1 VTVDFGRD
9 AGVLMAKDALHRRGI
24 GPGHHEYST
33 LPTGGQATITVTVAA
48 PSGAMVT
55 ATYAATVR
63 PAVTATV
70 TELTVPTAG
79 ASPQSIALGGDNGM
93 WFTEFL
99 GHKVGRVATTVGQA
113 GTIAEY
119 AVSGAAYGIAS
130 GMGAVEANTLWFTEA
145 GTGVGS
151 GTAIGSMGL
160 DGTIFNETSTPTYD
174 EPWAIAADSSGNM
187 WFTEAEGSAIGEITG
202 LNIKEFPLPMQNTG
216 TYGITIVNSVI
227 WFTEESGALGSLVP
241 STMTIT
247 EFTGLSANGGIT
259 LGPDNNIWF
268 LETKK
273 IGSIDPAT
281 KTIKELPIWGQPN
294 GAASGL
300 VIGTQPSGTEG
311 IAVGADGT
319 IWFTENAAN
328 KIGRISR

>member
-1 VTVDFGRD
+1 VVY
-9 AGVLMAKDALHRRGI
+9 GI
-24 GPGHHEYST
+24 PRPQSWSCGHH
-33 LPTGGQATITVTVAA
+33 G
-48 PSGAMVT
+48 
-55 ATYAATVR
+55 
-63 PAVTATV
+63 
-70 TELTVPTAG
+70 
-79 ASPQSIALGGDNGM
+79 
-93 WFTEFL
+93 
-99 GHKVGRVATTVGQA
+99 GQA

-216 TYGITIVNSVI
+216 TYGITVVNSVI

-241 STMTIT
+241 STVTIT
-247 EFTGLSANGGIT
+247 EFTGLSATGGIT

-281 KTIKELPIWGQPN
+281 KTIKELPILGQPN

-300 VIGTQPSGTEG
+300 VIGTDHNLWYTTDDSVSRITTTGAVTEFPTPTQPSGTEG

-328 KIGRISR
+328 KIGRISP

>member
-1 VTVDFGRD
+1 
-9 AGVLMAKDALHRRGI
+9 
-24 GPGHHEYST
+24 
-33 LPTGGQATITVTVAA
+33 
-48 PSGAMVT
+48 
-55 ATYAATVR
+55 
-63 PAVTATV
+63 
-70 TELTVPTAG
+70 
-79 ASPQSIALGGDNGM
+79 
-93 WFTEFL
+93 
-99 GHKVGRVATTVGQA
+99 
-113 GTIAEY
+113 
-119 AVSGAAYGIAS
+119 
-130 GMGAVEANTLWFTEA
+130 MGAVEANTLWLTEA

-273 IGSIDPAT
+273 IGSIDPANQDHQGT
-281 KTIKELPIWGQPN
+281 THLGPTQWGCIRARDWHPAFGDRGDRGRSRRNHLVHGKRREQDRPNLPIRG
-294 GAASGL
+294 
-300 VIGTQPSGTEG
+300 PSP
-311 IAVGADGT
+311 
-319 IWFTENAAN
+319 ENLLAL
-328 KIGRISR
+328 SP

>member
-1 VTVDFGRD
+1 
-9 AGVLMAKDALHRRGI
+9 
-24 GPGHHEYST
+24 
-33 LPTGGQATITVTVAA
+33 
-48 PSGAMVT
+48 
-55 ATYAATVR
+55 
-63 PAVTATV
+63 
-70 TELTVPTAG
+70 
-79 ASPQSIALGGDNGM
+79 
-93 WFTEFL
+93 
-99 GHKVGRVATTVGQA
+99 
-113 GTIAEY
+113 
-119 AVSGAAYGIAS
+119 
-130 GMGAVEANTLWFTEA
+130 MGAVEANTLWFTEA

-216 TYGITIVNSVI
+216 TYGITIVNSAI

-247 EFTGLSANGGIT
+247 GFTGLSATGGIT

-281 KTIKELPIWGQPN
+281 KTIKELPILGQPN

-300 VIGTQPSGTEG
+300 VIGTDRPHPAFGDRGDRGRSRRNHLVHGKRREQDRPNLPIRGPSP
-311 IAVGADGT
+311 
-319 IWFTENAAN
+319 ENLLAL
-328 KIGRISR
+328 SP